1 MDLSEEQKAKIRE
14 EERQRILEEQY
25 RAQVR
30 QELQNSA
37 AGTKRP
43 SRASSRGVP
52 FSAAAIAVLCLG
64 AIITVHFS
72 ARSGSKS
79 ASARPAAAAPSP
91 GTAEP
96 IPAEKPSPIIPS
108 APIKLTTAQI
118 AERAMPFIAVIENYN
133 EDGVKAS
140 QGSGYVYSADG
151 TIITNYHVIRG
162 ATSLIVKL
170 PSKREDFR
178 VESLLGYD
186 IRTDVAALRIPA
198 AAVEGLRSPGNAAET
213 IDDIIRKSNDENKRR
228 NRDFLAH
235 VGSATDQPSLRAS
248 NTTLDQ
254 PAKNNESSPMLA
266 TETLPELKIG
276 DHVVAIGAPL
286 GLENTVS
293 EGIISALRYDDGRH
307 VIQTTASISPG
318 SSGGPLFNDY
328 GKVIGLTT
336 AMMRDGQN
344 LNFVI
349 ASRHISDLLNQRRE
363 LSLSEMLNETR
374 VSEGLPA
381 TTISVPA
388 RSINGLSFAVGGQQ
402 GAVLEGTYSITG
414 GTGRDVGVMLM
425 GSGNVVIA
433 NSGRVSS
440 FGQIRQR
447 LPKGQ
452 YTIVFDNRFSNF
464 SGKSIAPD
472 LKLTYYK

>member
-1 MDLSEEQKAKIRE
+1 MDLSEDQKARIRE

-30 QELQNSA
+30 QELQNNSTPGA
-37 AGTKRP
+37 RKRWRT
-43 SRASSRGVP
+43 SRVVL
-52 FSAAAIAVLCLG
+52 FSVAAIAVLCSVALMNVRFG
-64 AIITVHFS
+64 A
-72 ARSGSKS
+72 RQ
-79 ASARPAAAAPSP
+79 ASSTAKVGPAATA
-91 GTAEP
+91 GTAVTP
-96 IPAEKPSPIIPS
+96 SIPAEKPSALTPP

-118 AERAMPFIAVIENYN
+118 AERAIPFVVVIENYDEN
-133 EDGVKAS
+133 GVKAS

-162 ATSLIVKL
+162 ATSLMVKL
-170 PSKREDFR
+170 PSKGEDFR

-198 AAVEGLRSPGNAAET
+198 AAIQGLRRPRTATET
-213 IDDIIRKSNDENKRR
+213 IDDIIRKSNDEIKRK
-228 NRDFLAH
+228 NREYFAH
-235 VGSATDQPSLRAS
+235 VASLNGQPNAEPKTTADQSTETEEAS
-248 NTTLDQ
+248 
-254 PAKNNESSPMLA
+254 SMLA
-266 TETLPELKIG
+266 TETMPDLKIG

-293 EGIISALRYDDGRH
+293 EGIISALRDDGGMH

-336 AMMRDGQN
+336 ATMRDGQN

-363 LSLSEMLNETR
+363 LSLSEMLSETR
-374 VSEGLPA
+374 VSEPVAA

-388 RSINGLSFAVGGQQ
+388 RSVNDLSFTVGGQQ
-402 GAVLEGTYSITG
+402 GAVLEGSYTITG
-414 GTGRDVGVMLM
+414 GTGKDVAVTLM
-425 GSGNVVIA
+425 GPGNAVIA
-433 NSGRVSS
+433 NSGRVSG
-440 FGQIRQR
+440 FGQIHQR

-452 YTIVFDNRFSNF
+452 YGIIFDNRFSNF
-464 SGKSIAPD
+464 SGKSVAPD